1 MGFDCIALGCP
12 DLRELSLKWCIGVSH
27 LGLDLLAL
35 KSKKL
40 NILDLSYTMD
50 RSADSKRCLE
60 ISCGILDT
68 KVSVIPGRVVQVYA
82 EMSML
87 YDSTIEFEVACV

>member
-1 MGFDCIALGCP
+1 MGLGCIAVGCL
-12 DLRELSLKWCIGVSH
+12 DLRELLLKWRIGVTH

-35 KSKKL
+35 KCKKL
-40 NILDLSYTMD
+40 SILDLSYTMD

-60 ISCGILDT
+60 IACGILDM
-68 KVSVIPGRVVQVYA
+68 KVSVNPGRVVQVYA

-87 YDSTIEFEVACV
+87 YKSMIEFEVACV